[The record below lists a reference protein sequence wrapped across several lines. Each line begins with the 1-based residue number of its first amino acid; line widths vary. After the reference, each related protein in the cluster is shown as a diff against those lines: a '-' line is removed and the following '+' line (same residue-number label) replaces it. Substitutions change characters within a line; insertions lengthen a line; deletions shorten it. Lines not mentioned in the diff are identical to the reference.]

1 MTRLLIVIVT
11 LLSFKVSPQSKI
23 DSLEQVLQ
31 IEKIDSN
38 KVNILLELVDE
49 YRYKDPKKAE
59 RNVIS
64 ALKVSAQMEEE
75 KFEVLALVSRAELLT
90 DRSSYDSAFTF
101 FQNALSIAENI
112 NFDDGKSTA
121 LIGLGNAHTRK
132 GNLNK
137 GEEYLQLN
145 IDFAKEIRDFE
156 GVASSYNN
164 LGNVFNERGEYK
176 KAMEAYT
183 EASKVNTQIGNEK
196 NAGINMANI
205 GLIHQKLANYN
216 EAIFYFTKSDSLFRK
231 FDFLPGQA
239 FLMKNM
245 GIVLRNQGKPEEALL
260 RYQKAL
266 ESYNKMG
273 SKREISQV
281 YQNIGNIYSDEKQ
294 SGEAVENYRR
304 SLFIAEEIGD
314 SINMAMASQALG
326 QEYFYFTKLDSS
338 EIFSSKAVRIAQN
351 IGADLTEMDGYKTL
365 SQVYYTKGNL
375 RKAFDFRILYE
386 NRKDSLYTLEK
397 RDLAE
402 EIEAKYQNEQKT
414 KEIALL
420 ASEKKLQTLQ
430 LGKRKNERNAII
442 AFALL
447 ILLLAVLL
455 YNQYRIKQ
463 KSNKEL
469 QELNILKSNFFA
481 NISHEFRTPLTL
493 IQGPIEHL
501 EQNPE
506 DKLDK
511 EDIKM
516 IRRNTNKVL
525 GLVNQLL
532 DLSRIDEGKLHLRAT
547 EGDVFK
553 CLRTAAGSFNSYA
566 AQRNM
571 DYRVEV
577 PDESLWAS
585 FDRDKLEKV
594 FYNLISNA
602 FKFCEDGE
610 QVAVQV
616 SFVEDELVI
625 QVSDSGR
632 GISEDKLPYIFD
644 RFYQVDSSSTRDQEG
659 SGIGLSLSKDLVK
672 LMDGTI
678 TVSSEEGMGTYFTVQ
693 IPIERIKVPE
703 SKMDLLQPKVL
714 GKRVQPK
721 PFELTKEDVRKLPR
735 LLVIEDNEDMRQFIK
750 NQLLEKYR
758 VMLAKNGKEGLKT
771 AVSHMPDLIITDLM
785 MPRMDGME
793 LCEKL
798 KTNLSTSHI
807 PIIMLTARA
816 GEENKI
822 QGLETGADE
831 YITKPFSAKELS
843 ARVKNL
849 IVQRQRL
856 RQHYMDNRHAVDP
869 KKITTTSLD
878 KKFLEQVLNLLEEK
892 YSDFNFNVPQMQSEL
907 AISKTQLN
915 RKLKALTGESPRD
928 LLRNFRLKR
937 AAQLLGQKA
946 DTVTQI
952 AYQVGFSNLS
962 YFAKCFKERYGVSPS
977 SY

>member
-1 MTRLLIVIVT
+1 MLRLIFILVILCSVNVY
-11 LLSFKVSPQSKI
+11 SQSRI

-49 YRYKDPKKAE
+49 YRYENPKKAE
-59 RNVIS
+59 RNVVS

-101 FQNALSIAENI
+101 FQNALSIAESI

-132 GNLNK
+132 RNLNK

-216 EAIFYFTKSDSLFRK
+216 EAIFYYTKSDSLFKK

-294 SGEAVENYRR
+294 PGEAVENYRR

-326 QEYFYFTKLDSS
+326 QEYFYFKKLDSS
-338 EIFSSKAVRIAQN
+338 EIYSGKAVRIAQD
-351 IGADLTEMDGYKTL
+351 IGTDLTEMDGYKTL
-365 SQVYYTKGNL
+365 SEVHYAKGNL

-420 ASEKKLQTLQ
+420 ASEKEVQALQ
-430 LGKRKNERNAII
+430 LGKRKNERNAFI

-447 ILLLAVLL
+447 ILLLAGLL

-469 QELNILKSNFFA
+469 QELNNLKSNFFA

-532 DLSRIDEGKLHLRAT
+532 ELSRIDEGKLQLKPT

-577 PDESLWAS
+577 PDDSLWAS

-610 QVAVQV
+610 QVAVRV

-625 QVSDSGR
+625 HVSDSGR
-632 GISEDKLPYIFD
+632 GISEEKLPYIFD

-659 SGIGLSLSKDLVK
+659 SGIG
-672 LMDGTI
+672 
-678 TVSSEEGMGTYFTVQ
+678 
-693 IPIERIKVPE
+693 
-703 SKMDLLQPKVL
+703 
-714 GKRVQPK
+714 
-721 PFELTKEDVRKLPR
+721 
-735 LLVIEDNEDMRQFIK
+735 
-750 NQLLEKYR
+750 
-758 VMLAKNGKEGLKT
+758 
-771 AVSHMPDLIITDLM
+771 
-785 MPRMDGME
+785 
-793 LCEKL
+793 
-798 KTNLSTSHI
+798 
-807 PIIMLTARA
+807 
-816 GEENKI
+816 
-822 QGLETGADE
+822 
-831 YITKPFSAKELS
+831 
-843 ARVKNL
+843 
-849 IVQRQRL
+849 
-856 RQHYMDNRHAVDP
+856 
-869 KKITTTSLD
+869 
-878 KKFLEQVLNLLEEK
+878 
-892 YSDFNFNVPQMQSEL
+892 
-907 AISKTQLN
+907 
-915 RKLKALTGESPRD
+915 
-928 LLRNFRLKR
+928 
-937 AAQLLGQKA
+937 
-946 DTVTQI
+946 
-952 AYQVGFSNLS
+952 
-962 YFAKCFKERYGVSPS
+962 
-977 SY
+977 